1 MADVES
7 KLTDSKSFSKKPNR
21 LKDLVKE
28 RNKFEIWNVRHKIKG
43 QNCIIGRYIKLWHSF
58 DGSVRIGYSVVGDNV
73 ILVTLWFK
81 DD

>member
-7 KLTDSKSFSKKPNR
+7 KLTGSKSFSKKPNR

-43 QNCIIGRYIKLWHSF
+43 ENCIIGRYIKLWHSF
-58 DGSVRIGYSVVGDNV
+58 DGSVRNSDSELATVM
-73 ILVTLWFK
+73 LVTTLSW
-81 DD
+81 